1 VFPARRG
8 VAIALAW
15 TGLALLSVAV
25 TPFAPALALAA
36 VLGLAVAAWDA
47 AVLWRLVGPSL
58 SRELP
63 QRAVIRREA
72 EIALAIASADPIPL
86 RIDVFEELPRD
97 LADADPEFRDLALG
111 AGAALRVTY
120 RVRPAQRGTRP
131 LGHVAM
137 LVRTRLGIA
146 QRRFAFPADALRVH
160 PDTSGLLRREAL
172 DPKRLLAAIG
182 VKRARPRGSGLEFET
197 LREYVAGDDV
207 RHIDWRA
214 TARRGRTMTRI
225 YRHERDHPVVLA
237 IDASRLMGASCGRAT
252 TLDFAIEAALAL
264 AYTALHHGDR
274 VGLCLFDTELRAVV
288 APRRSRRALGR
299 VIDAVWD
306 VQPRLVEPDYARLA
320 GHLARRQRQRA
331 LIVLLTDFAHAG
343 ALAVLEPLA
352 VLARQH
358 RLLLVALRNPLLDT
372 VARGDRSADPLE
384 RYRRLVVDD
393 LLHERGVALAALRRR
408 GVQTLDLAPDEV
420 TPPLLNRYLAL
431 RFGES

>member
-1 VFPARRG
+1 
-8 VAIALAW
+8 LAW
-15 TGLALLSVAV
+15 TGLALLSV
-25 TPFAPALALAA
+25 PAG
-36 VLGLAVAAWDA
+36 GLAPTLAFAAAFAIAVAVWDA
-47 AVLWRLVGPSL
+47 AVLWRPAGPSL
-58 SRELP
+58 ARELP
-63 QRAVIRREA
+63 QRAVIRRDA
-72 EIALAIASADPIPL
+72 EVALAIASGDPVPL
-86 RIDVFEELPRD
+86 RIDVFEEVPRD
-97 LADADPEFRDLALG
+97 LCDSDPEFRGVALG
-111 AGAALRVTY
+111 AGASLRLTY
-120 RVRPAQRGTRP
+120 TVRPALRGTRP
-131 LGHVAM
+131 LGRVGM
-137 LVRTRLGIA
+137 LVRTRLGLA
-146 QRRFAFPADALRVH
+146 QRRLEFPAETLRVH

-172 DPKRLLAAIG
+172 DPKRMLAAIG

-214 TARRGRTMTRI
+214 TARRGRTMTRL

-237 IDASRLMGASCGRAT
+237 IDASRLMGASCGRAS

-274 VGLCLFDTELRAVV
+274 VGLAVFDAEMRAMV

-299 VIDAVWD
+299 VIEAVWD
-306 VQPRLVEPDYARLA
+306 VQPRLVEPDYVRLA

-343 ALAVLEPLA
+343 ATAVLEPLA

-358 RLLLVALRNPLLDT
+358 RLLLVALRNPLLDA
-372 VARGDRSADPLE
+372 VARGNRAADPLE

-393 LLHERGVALAALRRR
+393 LLHERGVALAELRRR
-408 GVQTLDLAPDEV
+408 GVQTLDVTPDQV
-420 TPPLLNRYLAL
+420 TPPLLNRYLAV

>member
-1 VFPARRG
+1 VAVPGLGAALGFAALFAL
-8 VAIALAW
+8 AIA
-15 TGLALLSVAV
+15 V
-25 TPFAPALALAA
+25 
-36 VLGLAVAAWDA
+36 WDA
-47 AVLWRLVGPSL
+47 AVLWRIAGPTL
-58 SRELP
+58 ARELP
-63 QRAVIRREA
+63 ERAVVRRDT

-97 LADADPEFRDLALG
+97 LVDSDPEFHDVALG
-111 AGAALRVTY
+111 PGAALRLAY
-120 RVRPAQRGTRP
+120 RVRPALRGTRP
-131 LGHVAM
+131 LGEVGV
-137 LVRTRLGIA
+137 LVRTRLGLA
-146 QRRFAFPADALRVH
+146 QRRFAFPAAALDVH

-172 DPKRLLAAIG
+172 DPKRLLASIG

-197 LREYVAGDDV
+197 LREYVPGDDV

-214 TARRGRTMTRI
+214 TARRGRTMTRVF
-225 YRHERDHPVVLA
+225 RHERDHPVVLA
-237 IDASRLMGASCGRAT
+237 IDTSRLSGAICGRGT
-252 TLDFAIEAALAL
+252 TLDFAIEASLAL

-274 VGLCLFDTELRAVV
+274 VGLCVFDAELRAVV

-306 VQPRLVEPDYARLA
+306 VQPRLVEPDYARLV

-331 LIVLLTDFAHAG
+331 LIVLLTDFAHAS
-343 ALAVLEPLA
+343 ATAVLEPLA

-358 RLLLVALRNPLLDT
+358 RLLLVALRNPLLDA
-372 VARGDRSADPLE
+372 VARGDRAADPLE

-393 LLHERGVALAALRRR
+393 LLHERGVALAELRRR
-408 GVQTLDLAPDEV
+408 GVQTLDLTPDQV